1 MCALSVLGAAGLAAS
16 AQAPSRLV
24 IEELLVDGV
33 SQAHRVASNA
43 ALRSTLRLAPGPR
56 RLEFRFGPTPDAAE
70 QPLRLR
76 FKLDGF
82 DPDWREAGGE
92 MRLSV
97 LALNASS
104 EVTGFFDFPMRGDS
118 AGWAYPPG
126 AGVFAL
132 RRERVILP
140 PGTERMRVM
149 LISGGW
155 QPVLGWAAIDDFKL
169 IVTNSQGVARNVWPN
184 SEFETG
190 VELDQPDGYPQGWQ
204 RGGFGAS
211 MARVLR
217 VERPLLGHALLVA
230 DDNVRSYCEWR
241 MDLPLQGMAKSGDA
255 LTLEWKE
262 LFSVGEGGVHAVNY
276 GLIPPG
282 DYVFQV
288 MAASPEGALTTE
300 HATLAI
306 SIPTVFWKT
315 PGFLTLAGLTGAG
328 ALATWVR
335 HMTRRRLQRR
345 LEQLEQQR
353 ALERE
358 RSRIAQDIHDDLG
371 ARLTRINLLSQSAL
385 SKIQGDQPAL
395 EETQRIRALAN
406 DLTRTLDEVVWAVD
420 PRHDTL
426 DSLVAYLADYTEGF
440 LDGSGTRPRFEWP
453 IRLPPGTVAAGI
465 RHNLFLA
472 FKEALNNVAKHAK
485 ASEVRITLDLL
496 PGGFRLALADNG
508 VGFEVNERPSI
519 RPAAEPSRRRGL
531 ENLRHRIETSGGRFE
546 IASTP
551 GTGTTVRFTVF
562 LDLTDRTRGGSSE
575 VGVRGRTATG
585 GPAAS
590 VPAVADNLR
599 PPVDPV
605 SR

>member
-1 MCALSVLGAAGLAAS
+1 M
-16 AQAPSRLV
+16 
-24 IEELLVDGV
+24 DGV

-76 FKLDGF
+76 FKLEGF

-97 LALNASS
+97 LALSASS

-118 AGWAYPPG
+118 AGWEYPPG

-211 MARVLR
+211 MARVFR
-217 VERPLLGHALLVA
+217 VEPPVSGHALLVA

-241 MDLPLQGMAKSGDA
+241 MDLPLQGIAKSGDA

-276 GLIPPG
+276 GRIPPG

-335 HMTRRRLQRR
+335 HLTRRRLQRR

-371 ARLTRINLLSQSAL
+371 ASLTRINLLSQSAL
-385 SKIQGDQPAL
+385 GKLPDGHPAFDDAA
-395 EETQRIRALAN
+395 RIRSVAN
-406 DLTRTLDEVVWAVD
+406 DLTRALDEVVWAVN

-426 DSLVAYLADYTEGF
+426 DSLVTYLADFTEEF
-440 LDGSGTRPRFEWP
+440 LAGTGLRARMEIPVQLPAWP
-453 IRLPPGTVAAGI
+453 LAAGV

-472 FKEALNNVAKHAK
+472 FKEALNNVVRHAE
-485 ASEVRITLDLL
+485 ASEVRMTLTLL
-496 PGGFRLALADNG
+496 PREFRIALADNG
-508 VGFEVNERPSI
+508 RGFELGARN
-519 RPAAEPSRRRGL
+519 G
-531 ENLRHRIETSGGRFE
+531 
-546 IASTP
+546 
-551 GTGTTVRFTVF
+551 
-562 LDLTDRTRGGSSE
+562 
-575 VGVRGRTATG
+575 
-585 GPAAS
+585 S
-590 VPAVADNLR
+590 VPASAPATGNGLSNMRQRIEAIGGQFTVESQPGRGATVTFTL
-599 PPVDPV
+599 PAPHAC
-605 SR
+605 